1 MDYNPYDLI
10 LVTVNSTTDL
20 YARPVEFDSEVV
32 NTDEMTNSDGQLVMP
47 SKIETVCPDCGS
59 TISIEVKLSGPPFGV
74 IDCVCNECNP
84 APVPLADPFINPV
97 ETGRIKPS
105 DLDPAVINPAEKVD
119 ENPSTTVADRIKTV
133 TKKAKKA
140 KKAPKKA
147 SATKKPKKSSK
158 PEKIKKKTKK
168 SSEEPSEAPASSFK
182 VGKLGTKAADLS
194 PDMTSNDRNQRLV
207 PLEPAQD
214 MDKESDFNDDDLVD

>member
-10 LVTVNSTTDL
+10 LVTVNNTTDL
-20 YARPVEFDSEVV
+20 YARPVEFDSEVA
-32 NTDEMTNSDGQLVMP
+32 NTDEMTNSDGQLVIP

-59 TISIEVKLSGPPFGV
+59 TISIEVELSGPPFGV

-84 APVPLADPFINPV
+84 IPAPLADPFTNPV

-105 DLDPAVINPAEKVD
+105 DLDPAIINPAEKVD
-119 ENPSTTVADRIKTV
+119 ENPSTTVADRIKTA
-133 TKKAKKA
+133 TKKA

-147 SATKKPKKSSK
+147 SKKTSATKKPKKSSK
-158 PEKIKKKTKK
+158 PEKVKKKTKK
-168 SSEEPSEAPASSFK
+168 SLEEPSEPSFK
-182 VGKLGTKAADLS
+182 VGKLGAKAADLS
-194 PDMTSNDRNQRLV
+194 PDMTSNVRNQRLV

-214 MDKESDFNDDDLVD
+214 IDKESDFNDDELVD